1 MNFKMN
7 TGINRPLEFYGIQA
21 QYISYMGLGCLGLLL
36 FFAVLYLAGVNS
48 YFAMAVVLPAG
59 GCMVLM
65 AKRLSARFGPD
76 GLIKWAAR
84 RHMPYRITPSEL
96 EERLPAMGSTEDI
109 IVGRSGDIT
118 VAFRI
123 DLPEIHSLTRAQF
136 DALHAIWNRCIGLM
150 PSNTIV
156 HRQDRY
162 CVGVNAP
169 VATGDTSFLSSASNR
184 HFFERPALIHDG
196 YLFFTLRADGRPP
209 ATSAATNLF
218 RSDLV
223 PPVTMD
229 SDRVK
234 AFLDKVDQAVRI
246 LEETGHVH
254 IRRLGASEY
263 DRQMHQYAYLGTGAV
278 AGDIVL
284 EDGLRIGGRYSRL
297 YTLVSPEAM
306 PSECGSWAP
315 HATYSANRSVIPI
328 GLTSVVGPLL
338 DVDHIYNQY
347 IVIGDKAKM
356 IANLERR
363 RRRFQ
368 SLSKFSRQNAASA
381 EALEAF
387 LKEAAGGQRT
397 LVRAHFNVLVHGE
410 SQEALREAS
419 TRTAA
424 AFAQMGAIPK
434 VESVGAPQIW
444 AAGIPGNAGDL
455 PDNECFDTFAEQAV
469 CFLIH
474 EAPSPFVVGEGGLRL
489 GDRLS
494 GAAVRVDLSDEPVR
508 RGIIGNRAKLILG
521 GSGSGKSFF
530 TNHYV
535 RTCYEQGAH
544 VVVVDV
550 GHSYKGL
557 CELVEGQYFAFSKTQ
572 PPAFNPFQVQGG
584 GAPDF
589 EQLESIKALL
599 LALWKREDEQPP
611 RLEYAALSDALR
623 LYFDYLQ
630 KHPYLE
636 PCFNTFYEFLKEE
649 FATRLKQQ
657 KVTDHDFNLNNFLY
671 VLAPF
676 YSGGEY
682 DRLLN
687 AREQPDLLDQRFI
700 VFELEAV
707 KDHPVLYPVVTI
719 ILMETFLAKTRKLEG
734 VRKIFL
740 IEEAWKP
747 VTRPGM
753 ATFIQT
759 VFKTIRKKNGEPIVV
774 TQEVDDL
781 LSSPIIK
788 QTIINNTDTKILL
801 DQSSFQSRA
810 EEISQLLG
818 LSEAEQALVRSLNKA
833 NEPGKR
839 YKEVF
844 ISLGGRIAKVYRV
857 EVSPEEYL
865 CYTTEETEK
874 VRVQESAR
882 RHGSMKAGIRALL
895 AMLLLCL
902 TVTQSHAQVPVLGIV
917 QTILKKVIT
926 SLDIKVQQLQ
936 LQSLNLQCA
945 QKETE
950 NALSQGKL
958 AEIVAW
964 LQQEEDLYSAYYA
977 ELWQVKPVLYG
988 CTPIRVIQDR
998 DQKVAQSCRQA
1009 MALFAQDGH
1018 FSDAE
1023 MGHIT
1028 AVLDGFLDASAQN
1041 LDRLTLLITD
1051 GSTQMSDGRR
1061 LGLIDEAARQS
1072 EDELD
1077 QLQTFTNAQ
1086 ELLSLH
1092 RARTLQDLQ
1101 SVQRLYGLN

>member
-1 MNFKMN
+1 MTFTINR
-7 TGINRPLEFYGIQA
+7 GVNRPLEFYGIQA
-21 QYISYMGLGCLGLLL
+21 QYISCIGMGCLGLLL
-36 FFAVLYLAGVNS
+36 FFGLLYLAGVNS
-48 YFAMAVVLPAG
+48 YVATVVILPVGVA
-59 GCMVLM
+59 MVLV
-65 AKRLSARFGPD
+65 ARHLSTRFGPD
-76 GLIKWAAR
+76 GLMKWSAR
-84 RHMPYRITPSEL
+84 RRMPYRMTPPQL
-96 EERLPAMGSTEDI
+96 EKQWPTMGSEEN
-109 IVGRSGDIT
+109 IVAGRSGDLT
-118 VAFRI
+118 VGFQI
-123 DLPEIHSLTRAQF
+123 SLPDIHILTKDQF
-136 DALHAIWNRCIGLM
+136 DALHAVWTRCIGLL
-150 PSNTIV
+150 PPDTIV
-156 HRQDRY
+156 HRQDHY
-162 CVGVNAP
+162 SVGSTANAT
-169 VATGDTSFLSSASNR
+169 TGDTSFLSSASNR
-184 HFFERPALIHDG
+184 HFFERPSLSHNG
-196 YLFFTLRADGRPP
+196 FLFLSLRAEGRPP
-209 ATSAATNLF
+209 STSATANLL
-218 RSDLV
+218 RSELV
-223 PPVTMD
+223 PPRIMD
-229 SDRVK
+229 QNRLR
-234 AFLDKVDQAVRI
+234 AFLDKVEQIVRI
-246 LEETGHVH
+246 LEETGFV
-254 IRRLGASEY
+254 RLTRLNASDLHEETQKY
-263 DRQMHQYAYLGTGAV
+263 IYLGDGKV

-284 EDGLRIGGRYSRL
+284 EDGLRIGNSHSRL
-297 YTLVSPEAM
+297 FTQTNADGL
-306 PSECGSWAP
+306 PSVCSSWVP
-315 HATYSANRSVIPI
+315 HGAYSSDRSVIPV
-328 GLTSVVGPLL
+328 GLAAAVGPLL
-338 DVDHIYNQY
+338 DVDHICNQY
-347 IVIGDKAKM
+347 IIIGDRSKAL
-356 IANLERR
+356 ANLERK

-368 SLSKFSRQNAASA
+368 SLSKLSRQNASSA

-387 LKEAAGGQRT
+387 LKEAAGGQRC
-397 LVRAHFNVLVHGE
+397 LVRAHFNVLVHAE
-410 SQEALREAS
+410 TREALRDAS

-424 AFAQMGAIPK
+424 ALTQMGVMPK
-434 VESVGAPQIW
+434 EETVGAPQIW

-474 EAPSPFVVGEGGLRL
+474 EAPTAFVMGEGGLRL

-494 GAAVRVDLSDEPVR
+494 GAPLRVDLSDEPIR

-557 CELVEGQYFAFSKTQ
+557 CELVEGQYFAFSKAQ
-572 PPAFNPFQVQGG
+572 PPEFNPFQLQGG
-584 GAPDF
+584 GVPDF

-623 LYFDYLQ
+623 MYFEHLKGRSYVR
-630 KHPYLE
+630 
-636 PCFNTFYEFLKEE
+636 PCFDSFYEFLKDE
-649 FATRLKQQ
+649 FSVRLHQQ
-657 KVTDHDFNLNNFLY
+657 KVSDRDFNLNNFLY

-676 YSGGEY
+676 YAGGEF

-687 AREQPDLLDQRFI
+687 AREQVDLLDQRFI

-801 DQSSFQSRA
+801 DQSSFQARA

-818 LSEAEQALVRSLNKA
+818 LSENEQALVRSLNKA

-844 ISLGGRIAKVYRV
+844 ISLGGRVAKVYRV

-865 CYTTEETEK
+865 CYTTEESEK
-874 VRVQESAR
+874 VRVQEAAR

-895 AMLLLCL
+895 AMLVLC
-902 TVTQSHAQVPVLGIV
+902 VSIDRSHAQVPVLGIV
-917 QTILKKVIT
+917 QTILKKVIAQ
-926 SLDIKVQQLQ
+926 LDIKVQQLQ
-936 LQSLNLQCA
+936 LQTIELQSA

-958 AEIVAW
+958 AEVVSW

-977 ELWQVKPVLYG
+977 ELWKVKPTILT
-988 CTPIRVIQDR
+988 CARIQFILDR

-1009 MALFAQDGH
+1009 IALFRQDGH
-1018 FSDAE
+1018 FSAAE
-1023 MGHIT
+1023 LGQMT
-1028 AVLDGFLDASAQN
+1028 DVFNGFIDASARN
-1041 LDRLTLLITD
+1041 LDQLMLLVTD
-1051 GSTQMSDGRR
+1051 GTTQMSDGRR
-1061 LGLIDEAARQS
+1061 LGLIDDAARRAEEAYNQV
-1072 EDELD
+1072 
-1077 QLQTFTNAQ
+1077 QVFTRAR
-1086 ELLSLH
+1086 EVLSLH
-1092 RARTLQDLQ
+1092 RARTIQDLQ